1 MGANRRRLYGGIALI
16 AGLIAIGLAALPIP
30 LTPRLRTRL
39 IAALGERF
47 DSQVDLKSL
56 HVSVFPRLRLTGGGL
71 VFRHKGRTDVPP
83 LIEIESFSIDASLV
97 GLMSNPMRIKSV
109 QLQRLDIK
117 VPPGGMKIDDDEKKP
132 KEKRPSPL
140 VVDDLQSEQAV
151 LTILRRDTS
160 RQPRVFEI
168 HQLSMQGTGSDDPWA
183 FAARLTNPKP
193 PGDISTNGFFGPW
206 DTSDPASTPL
216 EGKYEFRN
224 ADLGIFDEIK
234 GVLQSTGSYKGILE
248 RIEVDGRASVPE
260 FALTDVGHPV
270 PLETIFHSVVD
281 GTSGNTLLQP
291 ANATLEKTVILT
303 NGGVVERKG
312 EEGRTVSLD
321 VVINDGRIEDVLR
334 LAVKMDRP
342 PMTGALKL
350 KTSFVLPPGHV
361 SAIDK
366 LQLDGSFEIATAR
379 FTMKAVQAKIDTLSQ
394 KGQGK
399 QSQPDET
406 VASNLK
412 GRFSMRR
419 GVIRFANVSFEV
431 PGARVDMAGDY
442 AMRAA
447 VADFKGTVRL
457 DAKLSTMTD
466 GMKSFLLKLVEPV
479 FRKNNRTV
487 IPIRIHGPVRD
498 LDVGLDMGGVF

>member
-1 MGANRRRLYGGIALI
+1 
-16 AGLIAIGLAALPIP
+16 
-30 LTPRLRTRL
+30 
-39 IAALGERF
+39 
-47 DSQVDLKSL
+47 
-56 HVSVFPRLRLTGGGL
+56 
-71 VFRHKGRTDVPP
+71 
-83 LIEIESFSIDASLV
+83 
-97 GLMSNPMRIKSV
+97 
-109 QLQRLDIK
+109 
-117 VPPGGMKIDDDEKKP
+117 
-132 KEKRPSPL
+132 
-140 VVDDLQSEQAV
+140 
-151 LTILRRDTS
+151 
-160 RQPRVFEI
+160 
-168 HQLSMQGTGSDDPWA
+168 
-183 FAARLTNPKP
+183 
-193 PGDISTNGFFGPW
+193 
-206 DTSDPASTPL
+206 
-216 EGKYEFRN
+216 
-224 ADLGIFDEIK
+224 
-234 GVLQSTGSYKGILE
+234 
-248 RIEVDGRASVPE
+248 
-260 FALTDVGHPV
+260 LTDVGHPV
-270 PLETIFHSVVD
+270 PLETTFHSVVD
-281 GTSGNTLLQP
+281 GTNGNTLLQP
-291 ANATLEKTVILT
+291 ANATLAKTIILT

-312 EEGRTVSLD
+312 EDGRTVSLD

-334 LAVKMDRP
+334 LAVKMDQP

-361 SAIDK
+361 KAMDK

-399 QSQPDET
+399 QGELDET

-419 GVIRFANVSFEV
+419 GVIRFASVSFEV

-457 DAKLSTMTD
+457 DAKLSTMTE

-498 LDVGLDMGGVF
+498 LDVGLDVGGVF